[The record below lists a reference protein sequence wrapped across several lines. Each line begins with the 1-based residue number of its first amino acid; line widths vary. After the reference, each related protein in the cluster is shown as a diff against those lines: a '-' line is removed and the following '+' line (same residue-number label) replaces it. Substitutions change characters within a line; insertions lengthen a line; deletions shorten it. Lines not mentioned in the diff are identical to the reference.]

1 MLSLLAVEVDLATA
15 MVDSAVASAPGETI
29 GDPKTRIADVTDAMV
44 PHSQLRREK
53 VHPLR

>member
-1 MLSLLAVEVDLATA
+1 MAVEVDLATA

-44 PHSQLRREK
+44 PHSQLRRER